1 MGKHASALTDKQL
14 KSIKDVSLGGIARS
28 HHERSWRLEQTVLAA
43 ILLFFVSQGCI
54 MLAYNMLVRKTA
66 RSKLFFR
73 SVDALSGILAMWFL
87 ANVIV
92 IGMSLSSH
100 ASPPVAI
107 SSFWLWFGTI
117 FWHSQYWFL
126 VASAALTICLWMG
139 QLLSFVWIVWSTSTR
154 LPVKI
159 RWSISIG
166 LFVPYVWLSSTPTP
180 SIASRT
186 RILTTRAQSACL
198 GAIITRL
205 AILPPDLFANDWTF
219 TSINTILA
227 FICEILFSVMNL
239 LAPSLPV
246 FFDQTSTG
254 GLHYVPGNNN
264 TRTNLVSSGQSQT
277 AGGGGS
283 VRTGQNSRAKS
294 GIDSRVREDNDLVEL
309 SKTNGMFSTSIR
321 RQEERRRTSFDSD
334 AILVRRSVD
343 IR

>member
-1 MGKHASALTDKQL
+1 
-14 KSIKDVSLGGIARS
+14 
-28 HHERSWRLEQTVLAA
+28 
-43 ILLFFVSQGCI
+43 
-54 MLAYNMLVRKTA
+54 
-66 RSKLFFR
+66 
-73 SVDALSGILAMWFL
+73 
-87 ANVIV
+87 
-92 IGMSLSSH
+92 
-100 ASPPVAI
+100 
-107 SSFWLWFGTI
+107 
-117 FWHSQYWFL
+117 
-126 VASAALTICLWMG
+126 
-139 QLLSFVWIVWSTSTR
+139 
-154 LPVKI
+154 
-159 RWSISIG
+159 
-166 LFVPYVWLSSTPTP
+166 
-180 SIASRT
+180 
-186 RILTTRAQSACL
+186 
-198 GAIITRL
+198 
-205 AILPPDLFANDWTF
+205 
-219 TSINTILA
+219 
-227 FICEILFSVMNL
+227 MNL